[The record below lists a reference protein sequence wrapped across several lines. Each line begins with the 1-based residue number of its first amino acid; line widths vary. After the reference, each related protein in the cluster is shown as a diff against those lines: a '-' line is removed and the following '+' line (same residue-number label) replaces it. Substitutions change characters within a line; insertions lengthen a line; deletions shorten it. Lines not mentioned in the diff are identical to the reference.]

1 MSLTIRCSLFFCA
14 VGPLIGGVVMIM
26 LSLLSGELFGV
37 GSRLPLII
45 LGLIFVAYLFGII
58 PSIVTGIFYGLS
70 FKLVNDKKSKLYEYL
85 HISFTCLV
93 GMVSTI
99 IFFWWQGVLYGV
111 STTLVLTMVAGIS
124 SIICCILVPVGQRV

>member
-1 MSLTIRCSLFFCA
+1 
-14 VGPLIGGVVMIM
+14 MIM
-26 LSLLSGELFGV
+26 LYLLSGELFGV

-45 LGLIFVAYLFGII
+45 LGFIFVAYLFGII
-58 PSIVTGIFYGLS
+58 PSIATGIFYGLS

-85 HISFTCLV
+85 RISFTCLV

-124 SIICCILVPVGQRV
+124 SIICCVLVPVGR